1 MNVGRNDPCPCG
13 SGKKYKKCCGL
24 TASLST
30 PPAISRAD
38 AMKALDRTLVERL
51 MRFSKIRLG
60 PDWLQPAL
68 DAYIGSDEE
77 PIDNNEL
84 QLAIPWAIFDY
95 TLPDH
100 GISLS
105 RLYAKEKPARLSPDL
120 QELLDAQL
128 AAWLSIWQVKDIERG
143 VGAQVV
149 DLLTHEERFV
159 HEVLGTS
166 NLDVRSALLGRVVDA
181 GGISFFSGTHP
192 QPLPPRDADVIAR
205 DMKKI
210 CRVRTRP
217 VNPLMLQL
225 PDVQLEMI
233 DDWRGIASLRRNAPP
248 PTLTNTDGDLISPTT
263 DHFDILTPDRSSLLT
278 SLASFQGAHEPEPAP
293 KSGEV
298 WIEITKHGN
307 AKMQWDNTIIGRI
320 VIAGKRMRVESNSAR
335 RADSLKATLVSH
347 LGELVKHRLRDEA
360 SQDELFRL
368 VESMPGREG
377 EIRVPP
383 PTEEMTAI
391 LRAHKE
397 RYMSAWPD
405 MEIPALG
412 GLTPREAAKSPRS
425 RADLELLV
433 REMEMQEA
441 RLPEGERFDVS
452 GLRDTLGM
460 SENE

>member
-1 MNVGRNDPCPCG
+1 
-13 SGKKYKKCCGL
+13 
-24 TASLST
+24 
-30 PPAISRAD
+30 
-38 AMKALDRTLVERL
+38 
-51 MRFSKIRLG
+51 MRFSRIRLG

-68 DAYIGSDEE
+68 DAYTGSDEE
-77 PIDNNEL
+77 PIDDNEL

-95 TLPDH
+95 PLPKH

-120 QELLDAQL
+120 QELLNAQL
-128 AAWLSIWQVKDIERG
+128 SAWLSIWEVREIERG

-159 HEVLGTS
+159 HEIMGTS
-166 NLDVRSALLGRVVDA
+166 NLDVRSALLGRVVDS

-192 QPLPPRDADVIAR
+192 QPLSPRDADVIAR

-217 VNPLMLQL
+217 VHPLKLQL

-233 DDWRGIASLRRNAPP
+233 HDWRDVTSLRRNAPP

-263 DHFDILTPDRSSLLT
+263 DHFDILTPDPSLLLT
-278 SLASFQGAHEPEPAP
+278 RLASFPGAHEPEPAP

-298 WIEITKHGN
+298 WIEITKQGD
-307 AKMQWDNTIIGRI
+307 AKMQWDNTIIGRL
-320 VIAGKRMRVESNSAR
+320 VIAGTRMRVESNSLR
-335 RADSLKATLVSH
+335 RADSLRASLVSH
-347 LGELVKHRLRDEA
+347 LGGLVKHRLRDET

-368 VESMPGREG
+368 VESMPSREG

-383 PTEEMTAI
+383 QTEEMTAI
-391 LRAHKE
+391 MKAHKE
-397 RYMSAWPD
+397 RYMSAWAD

-412 GLTPREAAKSPRS
+412 GLTPREAAKRPRS
-425 RADLELLV
+425 RADLELLL
-433 REMEMQEA
+433 REMEMHEA

-452 GLRDTLGM
+452 GLRGTLGM